1 MSMRTVS
8 AIGFTT
14 VGNAQDDDLL
24 SLVINLVD
32 DTVIA
37 YSDTPTV
44 GVASQFGHTV
54 RSGLILQGQES
65 LVDARAYF
73 GGKLP
78 SRPPVAQQCCS
89 AAGRRRTL

>member
-1 MSMRTVS
+1 
-8 AIGFTT
+8 
-14 VGNAQDDDLL
+14 VGNAQDRDLL
-24 SLVINLVD
+24 SLVVNLVD
-32 DTVIA
+32 DAVIA

-44 GVASQFGHTV
+44 GVARQFGHTV

-65 LVDARAYF
+65 LVDVRAYF

-78 SRPPVAQQCCS
+78 SLAPVAQQCCS

>member
-1 MSMRTVS
+1 M
-8 AIGFTT
+8 
-14 VGNAQDDDLL
+14 GNAQDDDLV

-32 DTVIA
+32 DAVIA

-78 SRPPVAQQCCS
+78 SLSRGGGTEEDV
-89 AAGRRRTL
+89 L

>member
-1 MSMRTVS
+1 M
-8 AIGFTT
+8 
-14 VGNAQDDDLL
+14 GNAQDDNLL
-24 SLVINLVD
+24 SLVINLAD
-32 DTVIA
+32 DAVIA

-65 LVDARAYF
+65 LVDTRAYF

-78 SRPPVAQQCCS
+78 SLLSVAQQCRS

>member
-1 MSMRTVS
+1 M
-8 AIGFTT
+8 
-14 VGNAQDDDLL
+14 GNAQDDNLL
-24 SLVINLVD
+24 SLVINLAD
-32 DTVIA
+32 DAVIA

-54 RSGLILQGQES
+54 RSELILQGQES

-78 SRPPVAQQCCS
+78 SLSPVAQQCRS

>member
-1 MSMRTVS
+1 M
-8 AIGFTT
+8 
-14 VGNAQDDDLL
+14 GNAQDDDLL
-24 SLVINLVD
+24 NLVINLVD
-32 DTVIA
+32 DAVIA

-44 GVASQFGHTV
+44 GIASKFGHTM

-78 SRPPVAQQCCS
+78 SLPPVAQQCCS

>member
-1 MSMRTVS
+1 M
-8 AIGFTT
+8 
-14 VGNAQDDDLL
+14 GNAQDNDLL

-37 YSDTPTV
+37 YSDTSTV

-78 SRPPVAQQCCS
+78 SLSPVAQQCCS
-89 AAGRRRTL
+89 AAGWRRTL

>member
-1 MSMRTVS
+1 MFRACATPMGTTS

-24 SLVINLVD
+24 NLVINLVD
-32 DTVIA
+32 DAVVA
-37 YSDTPTV
+37 YSDAPTI
-44 GVASQFGHTV
+44 GVASKFGHTV

-65 LVDARAYF
+65 LVDARAYL

-78 SRPPVAQQCCS
+78 SLP
-89 AAGRRRTL
+89 